1 MNDDKCIIFNWNVR
15 GLNSGARRD
24 VVRGLV
30 NDHRCNVV
38 CLQET
43 KLACVDDNV
52 IIQTLGQQF
61 VGSYFYLPAQ
71 GTRGGVIVACS
82 HDLYTLQ
89 SVTTGQYSISAIITS
104 RADNSQWSITGVYGP
119 QEDQEKIQ
127 FISEMCSLRHQML
140 PSWIILGDFNLIY
153 RACDKN
159 TDRVNRGMMHRFK
172 SALDNLE
179 LKEIHLHGRK
189 YTWSSETDSPIL
201 TKIDHVFCTKDWEMN
216 HQHSYMQALSSSASD
231 HCPMLLSCNPF
242 HKAYAGFRFEA
253 YWLRLPGFAETVVQS
268 WTKPCHSNDKIRVL
282 HIKLARLGKALRSW
296 SRKMV
301 NEWKLRTDI
310 AHEIILRLD
319 QAQDRRQLSAE
330 ELSLRMRA
338 KHKILGFAVLKRIK
352 IRQRSR
358 LTWIKEGDA
367 NTKLFHLRATARRRK
382 NFIPSLATANGMVT
396 AQQDKASAL
405 LSHYTEQ
412 LGSSPTRAHTLNWEL
427 LDIQR
432 HNLDHLD
439 APLTEEEVRGAI
451 FDSPAEKAPGPDGYI
466 GLFYKTCWAV
476 IRNDL
481 MQALHQLYNLRA
493 QHWNLLNSA
502 NIVLLPKKEDPTT
515 ISDYRPISL
524 MHSVAKILGKVLAN
538 RLASHLN
545 DIVSR
550 SQSAFIKG
558 RSIHDNFQYIH
569 GAVNHFHRSKTL
581 MLFMKLDIAKAFD
594 NVRWE
599 YMLEI
604 MERLGF
610 GQR

>member
-1 MNDDKCIIFNWNVR
+1 MNDDKCIIFNWNVC
-15 GLNSGARRD
+15 GLNSVARRD

-253 YWLRLPGFAETVVQS
+253 YWLRLPGFAETVVES

-282 HIKLARLGKALRSW
+282 HIKTVFSSNA
-296 SRKMV
+296 
-301 NEWKLRTDI
+301 
-310 AHEIILRLD
+310 
-319 QAQDRRQLSAE
+319 
-330 ELSLRMRA
+330 
-338 KHKILGFAVLKRIK
+338 
-352 IRQRSR
+352 
-358 LTWIKEGDA
+358 
-367 NTKLFHLRATARRRK
+367 K
-382 NFIPSLATANGMVT
+382 NFYDRI
-396 AQQDKASAL
+396 L
-405 LSHYTEQ
+405 LT
-412 LGSSPTRAHTLNWEL
+412 
-427 LDIQR
+427 
-432 HNLDHLD
+432 
-439 APLTEEEVRGAI
+439 
-451 FDSPAEKAPGPDGYI
+451 
-466 GLFYKTCWAV
+466 
-476 IRNDL
+476 
-481 MQALHQLYNLRA
+481 
-493 QHWNLLNSA
+493 
-502 NIVLLPKKEDPTT
+502 
-515 ISDYRPISL
+515 
-524 MHSVAKILGKVLAN
+524 
-538 RLASHLN
+538 
-545 DIVSR
+545 
-550 SQSAFIKG
+550 
-558 RSIHDNFQYIH
+558 
-569 GAVNHFHRSKTL
+569 
-581 MLFMKLDIAKAFD
+581 
-594 NVRWE
+594 
-599 YMLEI
+599 
-604 MERLGF
+604 
-610 GQR
+610 